1 MLKQKEKIYYKILS
15 LYKSFKCNKFVLSY
29 EESEVSKYYSNS
41 FFASLISFSNQ
52 FAQLCDNLP
61 NCDLEKIN
69 NTLLSDKRILINKT
83 IPKLANYLVPG
94 IGFGEVVF
102 QKM

>member
-1 MLKQKEKIYYKILS
+1 M
-15 LYKSFKCNKFVLSY
+15 
-29 EESEVSKYYSNS
+29 
-41 FFASLISFSNQ
+41 
-52 FAQLCDNLP
+52 CDNLP

-94 IGFGEVVF
+94 IGFGGSCFPKDVEGIV
-102 QKM
+102 KL

>member
-1 MLKQKEKIYYKILS
+1 MLKQKRIIYIKYSVYINHLNVIN
-15 LYKSFKCNKFVLSY
+15 LFYH

-61 NCDLEKIN
+61 NCDLERSI
-69 NTLLSDKRILINKT
+69 
-83 IPKLANYLVPG
+83 KLYYQ
-94 IGFGEVVF
+94 IKES
-102 QKM
+102 